1 MASGTAFIPT
11 PPVLVSLAFHRS
23 LLSFILPYS
32 SHTVISLSLIS
43 SFPFI
48 FKYFIDSA
56 EHLLVYHLYFNPFI
70 TLRTSRLWRC
80 MWGNFGSE
88 KPCDLSKVTTYI
100 PDSKYV
106 AFSLVPLRPLSRSN
120 LHMMV
125 LCLKYCHLHYE

>member
-48 FKYFIDSA
+48 FKYFIESA
-56 EHLLVYHLYFNPFI
+56 EHLHVYHLYFNPFI
-70 TLRTSRLWRC
+70 TLRTSAESRSLNMIELC
-80 MWGNFGSE
+80 
-88 KPCDLSKVTTYI
+88 
-100 PDSKYV
+100 
-106 AFSLVPLRPLSRSN
+106 FSLGWGCTSITCTQHVFRRQLSSISVFHQVPTTSN
-120 LHMMV
+120 PHRLV
-125 LCLKYCHLHYE
+125 G